1 MAECDEF
8 EMQVKR
14 NYGRGDNLSEY
25 IERKW
30 SEKTLEAVEKL
41 CLFDDD
47 FMSLV
52 FDENTEA
59 TEFLLN
65 TIFERDD
72 MCVLEVKGQHEYK
85 NVIPY
90 RCITIDI
97 RAVDGNGKVYDIE
110 VQRAD
115 TGAIPQRARFHSALI
130 DSKLLEEGQ
139 KFKEIK
145 DSYVI
150 FITQNGVIGEG
161 LPLYHVER
169 VIKENNRDFSD
180 GSHIIY
186 VNGAY
191 KDATTQIG
199 RLVHD
204 FGCSRSVDMYCDILK
219 KHVKYYKETEGGR
232 EVMCQIIEDVAESR
246 AAEERMDTLF
256 NAMKNLMVTMK
267 LTAEQALDAMGVSKE
282 DKKAILKRL

>member
-1 MAECDEF
+1 MPVNARDCICRLF
-8 EMQVKR
+8 
-14 NYGRGDNLSEY
+14 NIYYNLSEY

-30 SEKTLEAVEKL
+30 SEKTLEAVEKR

-52 FDENTEA
+52 FDENTES

-72 MCVLEVKGQHEYK
+72 MRVLEVKGQHEYK

-150 FITQNGVIGEG
+150 FITQNDVIGEG
-161 LPLYHVER
+161 FKEVPADCRHLCLHAQER
-169 VIKENNRDFSD
+169 K
-180 GSHIIY
+180 
-186 VNGAY
+186 
-191 KDATTQIG
+191 
-199 RLVHD
+199 
-204 FGCSRSVDMYCDILK
+204 
-219 KHVKYYKETEGGR
+219 
-232 EVMCQIIEDVAESR
+232 
-246 AAEERMDTLF
+246 
-256 NAMKNLMVTMK
+256 
-267 LTAEQALDAMGVSKE
+267 
-282 DKKAILKRL
+282 